1 MKSTNDEVYARKIGE
16 PSRIYSRSNV
26 LYNPKRVNYR
36 YNVINI

>member
-1 MKSTNDEVYARKIGE
+1 MTRSMHVRIEE

-26 LYNPKRVNYR
+26 LYSPKWVNYR